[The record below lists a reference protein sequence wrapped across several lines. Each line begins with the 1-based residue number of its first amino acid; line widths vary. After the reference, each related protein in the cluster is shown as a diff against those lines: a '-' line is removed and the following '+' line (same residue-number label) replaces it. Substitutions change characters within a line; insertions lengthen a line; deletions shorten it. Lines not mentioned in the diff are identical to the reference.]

1 MNYEVRLTTEAEND
15 LRGIFEYIAFE
26 LQSPQNAA
34 GQLDRL
40 EQSIM
45 VLDQMPERFRVYEKE
60 PWHSRNL
67 RIMPVDNYLVF
78 YIPNHE
84 EHTVKVMRVM
94 YGGRDIAKQLNRLLY
109 PYNYVQSREIGFF
122 LLPGEI
128 RALFMRSCRK
138 GVWPIADMK
147 NNMEKLNGWLH
158 RRIRMC
164 IWKQW
169 KPPGTRKRGAAKRF
183 NKTKA
188 DRMGML

>member
-45 VLDQMPERFRVYEKE
+45 SLDQMPERFRVYEKE
-60 PWHSRNL
+60 PWHSRDL

-84 EHTVKVMRVM
+84 EQTVKIMRVI
-94 YGGRDIAKQLNRLLY
+94 YGGRDIDKHLNR
-109 PYNYVQSREIGFF
+109 F
-122 LLPGEI
+122 L
-128 RALFMRSCRK
+128 
-138 GVWPIADMK
+138 
-147 NNMEKLNGWLH
+147 
-158 RRIRMC
+158 
-164 IWKQW
+164 
-169 KPPGTRKRGAAKRF
+169 
-183 NKTKA
+183 
-188 DRMGML
+188 